1 MDLPQ
6 VVRSLPQ
13 VIPQYARKFPGVH
26 VAHKN
31 ECINGKRVAVI
42 SIIYQCPRGHDVFQY
57 YENRVKQISEDPQVS
72 RKTRRAKELT
82 GYSRHFVISRR
93 RYEQLKPY
101 LRESDDAEQAMLNKV
116 SLLTFCCLLMILM
129 VSASIAKE
137 QP

>member
-1 MDLPQ
+1 MHKH
-6 VVRSLPQ
+6 
-13 VIPQYARKFPGVH
+13 ARKFPGVH

-57 YENRVKQISEDPQVS
+57 YENRVKELSEEPCFCGNIKRVE
-72 RKTRRAKELT
+72 RLA
-82 GYSRHFVISRR
+82 GYSRRIVLTQKK
-93 RYEQLKPY
+93 YEQLKPY
-101 LRESDDAEQAMLNKV
+101 LRESDWAEQAMLNKV

-129 VSASIAKE
+129 VSASISKE